1 MIAGLTP
8 HRRLF
13 GYQGA
18 LIHLS
23 STQGPIEVYL
33 CPEENDALSPM
44 KTYSQDHNG
53 NISKTISKGKEVSF
67 LPITRNQGLCGG
79 EGRNSSDPFV
89 F

>member
-1 MIAGLTP
+1 VLIGVTP
-8 HRRLF
+8 YGRLF
-13 GYQGA
+13 CQQSA

-53 NISKTISKGKEVSF
+53 NISKTISKGKNIS
-67 LPITRNQGLCGG
+67 L
-79 EGRNSSDPFV
+79 
-89 F
+89 